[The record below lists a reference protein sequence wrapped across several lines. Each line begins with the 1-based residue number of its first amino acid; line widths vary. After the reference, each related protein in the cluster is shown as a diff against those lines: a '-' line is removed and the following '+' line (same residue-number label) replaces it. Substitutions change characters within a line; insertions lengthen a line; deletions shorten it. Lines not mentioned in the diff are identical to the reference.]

1 MKMANDT
8 RTLSVVSEVRRVL
21 DEGGLTPYREALL
34 FLQVYMSTNWRTG
47 KQFTVKEAAVELGV
61 SYGRFRNS
69 LMLVMPVVHASLS
82 DKDRKQLLEA
92 PANPNGIRRLLFG
105 ERR

>member
-1 MKMANDT
+1 MANDT

-34 FLQVYMSTNWRTG
+34 FLQVYESTNWRTG
-47 KQFTVKEAAVELGV
+47 KQFTVKEAAEELGV
-61 SYGRFRNS
+61 NYGRFRNS
-69 LMLVMPVVHASLS
+69 LMLVMPVVPASLS

>member
-1 MKMANDT
+1 MDNKT
-8 RTLSVVSEVRRVL
+8 RTLQVVNEVRRVL

-34 FLQVYMSTNWRTG
+34 FRQVYESTNWRTG
-47 KQFTVKEAAVELGV
+47 KQFTVKEAAEELGV
-61 SYGRFRNS
+61 NYGRFRNS
-69 LMLVMPVVHASLS
+69 LMLVMPVVPASLS

>member
-1 MKMANDT
+1 MDDKT
-8 RTLSVVSEVRRVL
+8 KTLEVVGEVRRVL
-21 DEGGLTPYREALL
+21 DEGGLTPYREAML
-34 FLQVYMSTNWRTG
+34 FRQVYESTNWRTG

-69 LMLVMPVVHASLS
+69 LMLVMPVVPASLT
-82 DKDRKQLLEA
+82 DNERKRLLEA

>member
-1 MKMANDT
+1 MDDKT
-8 RTLSVVSEVRRVL
+8 KTLHVVSEVRSVL
-21 DEGGLTPYREALL
+21 DEGGLTLYREAML
-34 FLQVYMSTNWRTG
+34 FHQVYESTNWRTG

-61 SYGRFRNS
+61 RYGRFRNS
-69 LMLVMPVVHASLS
+69 LMLVMPVVPASLS

>member
-1 MKMANDT
+1 MEEKT
-8 RTLSVVSEVRRVL
+8 KTLHVVSEVRRVL
-21 DEGGLTPYREALL
+21 DEGGLTPYREAMI
-34 FLQVYMSTNWRTG
+34 FRQVYESTNWRTG
-47 KQFTVKEAAVELGV
+47 KQFTLKEAAVELGV

-69 LMLVMPVVHASLS
+69 LMLVMPVVPASLS

>member
-1 MKMANDT
+1 MDDKT
-8 RTLSVVSEVRRVL
+8 KTLHVVSEVRRVL

-34 FLQVYMSTNWRTG
+34 FLQVYESTNWRTG
-47 KQFTVKEAAVELGV
+47 KQFTVKEAAEELGV
-61 SYGRFRNS
+61 KYGRFRNS
-69 LMLVMPVVHASLS
+69 LMLVMPVVPASLS

>member
-1 MKMANDT
+1 MANDT

-21 DEGGLTPYREALL
+21 DEGGITPYREALL
-34 FLQVYMSTNWRTG
+34 FLQVYESTNWRTG
-47 KQFTVKEAAVELGV
+47 KQFTVKEAAEELGV
-61 SYGRFRNS
+61 NYGRFRNS
-69 LMLVMPVVHASLS
+69 LMLVMPVVPASLS